1 MNINSNQSE
10 FHNNHSQFD
19 YSVGSFFFCHIKGML
34 KLCNALETIAD
45 TLPNQVDRQ
54 LCRNVARLISPVVDA
69 AHTFEENVLFPVLEP
84 QIQANKAL
92 AQTVRRLKD
101 EHHEDEDFAHEIS
114 ESLERLSYGQEV
126 DTGQLSYMLRGF
138 FEGMRRHIACEKE
151 FIFPL
156 IEQEENRLKV
166 QA

>member
-1 MNINSNQSE
+1 MNIQ
-10 FHNNHSQFD
+10 NNHFDFEQNQTQFD
-19 YSVGSFFFCHIKGML
+19 YSIGSFFFCHIKGML

-54 LCRNVARLISPVVDA
+54 LCRNVSRLISPVVDA
-69 AHTFEENVLFPVLEP
+69 AHQFEESVLFPVLEP

-92 AQTVRRLKD
+92 AQTVKRLKD

-114 ESLERLSYGQEV
+114 ESLERLSHGQAV

-156 IEQEENRLKV
+156 IEQEENKLRV
-166 QA
+166 QS